1 MGTRTSAVT
10 KGVTFG
16 VLSGLSWLAGPMEAH
31 AQVACP
37 GSVQQ
42 PVVETTLV
50 CDEPNSDGG
59 CNVPLRTVVR
69 EYTVP
74 ATGFV
79 LQNGVC
85 TNKPTGSANDPAAFS
100 GAALA
105 SQALSSLSQTTTQET
120 ARNTMN
126 MISDRRREEEQRCPE
141 GFRRV
146 DASCERIIPREP
158 PTRPATATPFR
169 LEEKPTSKKT
179 ARKAQAE
186 PAAARHERAPVYKG
200 SYVEAPPPPPEP
212 LPLPVEPEARFGAW
226 TQVFGDYEKRNANGS
241 AYVPCC
247 TNNGTSGGANAP
259 LGLSVQSR
267 SGTVGFQV
275 GGDFTARGL
284 VLAND
289 GLITGAF
296 AGYVSSSLTLNTTN
310 LTQDP
315 SLAGNGYGHLNA
327 RLNGPTTG
335 VYATYFSGPFSTDFL
350 LKFDILTLNQN
361 FTETLAFSTDGSLGS
376 LYYPAFTTGYSN
388 TASVNVLNTT
398 FFGNLNYRFD
408 VHRNFWVEP
417 TVGAQYTNTGYG
429 TNAAALGLAD
439 GSLVMVQGGT
449 RFGFSALLNDQ
460 ILMTTTLTGL
470 AYSDILVSGGFLP
483 GAGFA
488 GNNILAQADQGQV
501 RGRGVVAMNFD
512 FGNGLKSFIQG
523 EARGGKGLFGAGG
536 KAGVRIEW

>member
-1 MGTRTSAVT
+1 MGTRTGAVT
-10 KGVTFG
+10 KGVTFC
-16 VLSGLSWLAGPMEAH
+16 VLSGLSWLAGPMEAR
-31 AQVACP
+31 AQAACP
-37 GSVQQ
+37 AVVEQ

-50 CDEPNSDGG
+50 CDDPNSEGG
-59 CNVPLRTVVR
+59 CNVPLRTEVR
-69 EYTVP
+69 QYTVST
-74 ATGFV
+74 TGFV
-79 LQNGVC
+79 LENGVC
-85 TNKPTGSANDPAAFS
+85 TNRPTRSAIDPAAFS

-126 MISDRRREEEQRCPE
+126 MISDRRREEEQRCAE

-146 DASCERIIPREP
+146 AGSCERIVPREP
-158 PTRPATATPFR
+158 PARPAAAAPIR
-169 LEEKPTSKKT
+169 PAEELAPKRT
-179 ARKAQAE
+179 ARKAKAE
-186 PAAARHERAPVYKG
+186 PVAARRERAPVYKG
-200 SYVEAPPPPPEP
+200 TSVEPLPPPPEP
-212 LPLPVEPEARFGAW
+212 LPLPIEPEARFGAW
-226 TQVFGDYEKRNANGS
+226 SQVFGDYEKRNATGS
-241 AYVPCC
+241 AFVPCC
-247 TNNGTSGGANAP
+247 TNNGTSGGASAP
-259 LGLSVQSR
+259 LGLNVQSR

-284 VLAND
+284 VLPDD

-310 LTQDP
+310 LSQDP
-315 SLAGNGYGHLNA
+315 SLVGNGSGHLDA

-335 VYATYFSGPFSTDFL
+335 VYATYFSGPFSTDFM
-350 LKFDILTLNQN
+350 LKFDILTLNQTFN
-361 FTETLAFSTDGSLGS
+361 ETLAFSTDGNQGS
-376 LYYPAFTTGYSN
+376 LYFPAFNSGFSN
-388 TASVNVLNTT
+388 VGSVNVLNTT

-408 VHRNFWVEP
+408 LYPNFWVEP

-429 TNAAALGLAD
+429 TNAVALGLAD

-449 RFGFSALLNDQ
+449 RFGFSTLINDQ

-470 AYSDILVSGGFLP
+470 AYSDVLVSGGFLP